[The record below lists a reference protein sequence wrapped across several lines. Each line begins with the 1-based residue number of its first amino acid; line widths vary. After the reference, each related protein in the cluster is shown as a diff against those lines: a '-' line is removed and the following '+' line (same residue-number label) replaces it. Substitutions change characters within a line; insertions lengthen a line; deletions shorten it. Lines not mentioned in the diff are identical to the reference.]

1 MAETKQKKGRRGSVV
16 RFFIVGMTI
25 AMLIFSIVVLI
36 GVRLAVSQG
45 LFAMS
50 RDAIKNASSVTS
62 WIR

>member
-36 GVRLAVSQG
+36 GVRLAV
-45 LFAMS
+45 
-50 RDAIKNASSVTS
+50 RDRKSTRLNSSHAT
-62 WIR
+62 